1 MTYRELIQQLQTL
14 NEEQMDREVI
24 LYNFEKDLLLDNIV
38 TRVGVA
44 QYDAPGLISKG
55 TPYVVFWVTV

>member
-24 LYNFEKDLLLDNIV
+24 LYNFEEDLLLDSIV
-38 TRVGVA
+38 TRVGIA
-44 QYDAPGLISKG
+44 QYDSPGLISKG
-55 TPYVVFWVTV
+55 TPYVVFGDS